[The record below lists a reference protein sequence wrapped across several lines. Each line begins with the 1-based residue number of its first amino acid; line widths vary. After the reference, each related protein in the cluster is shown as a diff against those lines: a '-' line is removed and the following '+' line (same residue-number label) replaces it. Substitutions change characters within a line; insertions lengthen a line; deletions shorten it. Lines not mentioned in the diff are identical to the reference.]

1 MRNICQMNRD
11 DYLDQDGMLEAI
23 LAYERERRDRR
34 RQYNDGIRNA
44 EAIRLSLKRF
54 VNM

>member
-1 MRNICQMNRD
+1 
-11 DYLDQDGMLEAI
+11 MLKAI
-23 LAYERERRDRR
+23 LANERERPDRR
-34 RQYNDGIRNA
+34 RQNNDGIRNA

>member
-1 MRNICQMNRD
+1 MYVKMNRE

-23 LAYERERRDRR
+23 LEHERERRDRR
-34 RQYNDGIRNA
+34 RRNNVGIRNA
-44 EAIRLSLKRF
+44 EAIRLSLKQF

>member
-1 MRNICQMNRD
+1 MYVKMNRE

-23 LAYERERRDRR
+23 LEHERERRDRR
-34 RQYNDGIRNA
+34 RRNNVGIPNA
-44 EAIRLSLKRF
+44 EAIHLSLKRF